1 MFLLLI
7 FYVVFYIRTKVAQT
21 TLLAKKKGRKISIIY
36 NKGVSSRSDLAFDDL
51 CGRQNRNNNKTTT
64 FMELTG
70 KIIAVLAER
79 GGVSK
84 AGNEWKIQ
92 EYVLETMEQYPR
104 KMMFNV
110 FGTDRIAQFNI
121 QLGETLTV
129 SFDIDSREYNGRWY
143 NDIRAWKVDR
153 NVAPAAGAPVAVA
166 GAPVPPPVADP
177 FSAPQ
182 MSASNAADDLPF

>member
-1 MFLLLI
+1 
-7 FYVVFYIRTKVAQT
+7 
-21 TLLAKKKGRKISIIY
+21 
-36 NKGVSSRSDLAFDDL
+36 
-51 CGRQNRNNNKTTT
+51 
-64 FMELTG
+64 MELTG
-70 KIIAVLAER
+70 KIIAVLPER

-110 FGTDRIAQFNI
+110 FGADRISQFNI

-153 NVAPAAGAPVAVA
+153 NAAAAAPGAPAAPA
-166 GAPVPPPVADP
+166 GAPIPPVADP
-177 FSAPQ
+177 FSAAPQ
-182 MSASNAADDLPF
+182 MSASNEADDLPF

>member
-1 MFLLLI
+1 
-7 FYVVFYIRTKVAQT
+7 
-21 TLLAKKKGRKISIIY
+21 
-36 NKGVSSRSDLAFDDL
+36 
-51 CGRQNRNNNKTTT
+51 
-64 FMELTG
+64 MELTG
-70 KIIAVLAER
+70 KVIAVLPER

-104 KMMFNV
+104 KIMFNV
-110 FGTDRIAQFNI
+110 FGADRLAQFNI
-121 QLGETLTV
+121 QLGEVLTV

-153 NVAPAAGAPVAVA
+153 NVAGVSASPVVSG

-182 MSASNAADDLPF
+182 MNASSEVDDLPF

>member
-1 MFLLLI
+1 MLGQP
-7 FYVVFYIRTKVAQT
+7 KKM
-21 TLLAKKKGRKISIIY
+21 AKKLVTFII
-36 NKGVSSRSDLAFDDL
+36 LAYL
-51 CGRQNRNNNKTTT
+51 RATNYKNNKQEY

-70 KIIAVLAER
+70 KIIAVLPER

-110 FGTDRIAQFNI
+110 FGADRIAQFNI
-121 QLGETLTV
+121 QMGETLTV

-153 NVAPAAGAPVAVA
+153 AQAGPDMPPADAPFPPMNAAPV
-166 GAPVPPPVADP
+166 D
-177 FSAPQ
+177 FSAGDEK
-182 MSASNAADDLPF
+182 DDLPF

>member
-1 MFLLLI
+1 
-7 FYVVFYIRTKVAQT
+7 
-21 TLLAKKKGRKISIIY
+21 
-36 NKGVSSRSDLAFDDL
+36 
-51 CGRQNRNNNKTTT
+51 
-64 FMELTG
+64 MELTG
-70 KIIAVLAER
+70 KIIAVLQER
-79 GGVSK
+79 GGISK

-110 FGTDRIAQFNI
+110 FGADRISQFNI
-121 QLGETLTV
+121 QVGEVLTV

-153 NVAPAAGAPVAVA
+153 NVAAPAVAPVPPVA

-177 FSAPQ
+177 FGTPQ
-182 MSASNAADDLPF
+182 MNASNEADDLPF

>member
-1 MFLLLI
+1 
-7 FYVVFYIRTKVAQT
+7 
-21 TLLAKKKGRKISIIY
+21 
-36 NKGVSSRSDLAFDDL
+36 
-51 CGRQNRNNNKTTT
+51 
-64 FMELTG
+64 MELSG

-110 FGTDRIAQFNI
+110 FGADRIAQFNI

-153 NVAPAAGAPVAVA
+153 NVAPVAGAPVAVA
-166 GAPVPPPVADP
+166 GAPVSPPVADP
-177 FSAPQ
+177 FGAAPQ
-182 MSASNAADDLPF
+182 MNASSEADDLPF